1 MARCGWRRIVPRN
14 GGGTMRENDTGASDQ
29 SVDSASPVPG
39 AADRQS
45 IGAVMDALTELYRL
59 DLETFGDTR
68 TGHVIRCVAAA
79 NCKDGR
85 PAKVST
91 IAESL
96 DLGLAT
102 VHDRLSAL
110 ARWQD
115 SADATPTPLVH
126 RAPQGYVLTAE
137 GERRLQGWL
146 RHAGRRALTG
156 AVRDLEGAVATDK
169 RAGGA

>member
-1 MARCGWRRIVPRN
+1 MTDSSTETAVSGRSDAASVAGVEDRR
-14 GGGTMRENDTGASDQ
+14 
-29 SVDSASPVPG
+29 
-39 AADRQS
+39 S

-110 ARWQD
+110 GAWRD
-115 SADATPTPLVH
+115 HDEETVTPLVQ
-126 RAPQGYVLTAE
+126 RVEGGYVLTEA
-137 GERRLQGWL
+137 GERRLRHWL
-146 RHAGRRALTG
+146 RRAGQRALTG
-156 AVRDLEGAVATDK
+156 AVRDLDDAVAADLRSK
-169 RAGGA
+169 PS

>member
-1 MARCGWRRIVPRN
+1 MPKDATQRARSDEPG
-14 GGGTMRENDTGASDQ
+14 DGAS
-29 SVDSASPVPG
+29 APG
-39 AADRQS
+39 GAERQS
-45 IGAVMDALTELYRL
+45 IGAVMDALTELYRV

-110 ARWQD
+110 ANWCED
-115 SADATPTPLVH
+115 GDETPTPLV
-126 RAPQGYVLTAE
+126 RRVSQGYALTDE
-137 GERRLQGWL
+137 GERRLQRWL
-146 RHAGRRALTG
+146 RDAGRRALTG
-156 AVRDLEGAVATDK
+156 AVRDLDEAVA
-169 RAGGA
+169 AGASARRT